1 MSTTTSKKNQQIT
14 IPVEGMTCASCVAH
28 VERALQEVPG
38 VTGVLVNLAAE
49 KAAVELG
56 AEKEVSLEQ
65 LRQAVAGAG
74 YKVPTTKTT
83 LNIGGMTCASCVG
96 HVEEALKEAPGVVN
110 ASVNLATE
118 KATVEYVPGVTG
130 IPELSRAVQEV
141 GYRVE
146 GVEGE
151 GRGSA
156 DELER
161 LSKVKE
167 IRSLRSRFI
176 FAAIGAALLFLG
188 TFDPFPWV
196 PPLMNLEFYPFLLWA
211 LATPVQFWAGWN
223 FYTSGVGALRHGAP
237 NMHTLIAMGTT
248 VAYVYSA
255 IIVLIDALAP
265 QVLANAGLEGTIAFD
280 IGGIII
286 ALILLGRLLEARA
299 RGQTS
304 EAIRRLIGL
313 RPNTARV
320 IRDGQEVDVPVESV
334 ALDDIILVRPGE
346 KIPVDGEVTEGYST
360 VDESMLT
367 GESMPVDKQPGQLV
381 YGATLNKAGSF
392 KFRATRIGQDTVLA
406 QIIRLVEEAQGS
418 KAPIQQLADK
428 VAAYFV
434 PTIIGIALAAFIFWL
449 LLGPAP
455 ALTYATLVFVAILI
469 IACPCALGL
478 ATPTAIIVGTGKGA
492 EQGVLIRSAQA
503 LEVAHRVNTVVLDK
517 TGTLTE
523 GQPVVTDVVVS
534 GTSESMY
541 DEVPVRGEP
550 LRLAQNR
557 LVEPPDSGRSSF
569 DQLRACP
576 EFTEGTNGQ
585 NPGPSLVDPAEELLR
600 LAASAEYGSEHPL
613 GEAIVREARSR
624 GLQLEE
630 MADFQAISGQG
641 IQARVNGYTMRFG
654 NQALMQAEGVELDSL
669 TEQAQQ
675 LAGQGKTPMF
685 LAADGSAR
693 GIIAVADTLKPTSK
707 EGVAQLQRMGLE
719 VVMLTGDNAQTARAI
734 ARQLGVDRVEAEVL
748 PQDKV
753 EVVRRLQSEGKV
765 VAMVGDG
772 INDAPALVQADVGMA
787 MGSGTDV
794 AMESADITLIRS
806 DITGVITALNLS
818 RQTIRAIKQNL
829 FWAFFY
835 NVLLIPVAAG
845 VLYPVFNAIGGVP
858 VSLEFFFGE
867 QGFLNPVLAALAMA
881 FSSVTVVTNSLRLRR
896 AKS

>member
-1 MSTTTSKKNQQIT
+1 MSTTTSKKDKQIT
-14 IPVEGMTCASCVAH
+14 IPVAGMTCASCVAH
-28 VERALQEVPG
+28 VEHALQEVPG
-38 VTGVLVNLAAE
+38 VTGVSVNLAAE
-49 KAAVELG
+49 KAAIEMG
-56 AEKEVSLEQ
+56 AKEVSLEQ
-65 LRQAVAGAG
+65 LREAVAGAG
-74 YKVPTTKTT
+74 YKVPTVKTT
-83 LNIGGMTCASCVG
+83 LNIGGMTCASCVA
-96 HVEEALKEAPGVVN
+96 HVEEALQETPGVVN

-118 KATVEYVPGVTG
+118 KATVEYVPGVVD
-130 IPELSRAVQEV
+130 IPEISRAVQEV

-151 GRGSA
+151 SRDSEN
-156 DELER
+156 ELER
-161 LSKVKE
+161 LSKAKE
-167 IRSLRSRFI
+167 IRSLRDRFI
-176 FAAIGAALLFLG
+176 FAAIGAVLLFLG

-196 PPLMNLEFYPFLLWA
+196 PPLMDLAFYPFLLWA
-211 LATPVQFWAGWN
+211 LATPVQFWAGWT
-223 FYTSGVGALRHGAP
+223 FYTSGVAALRHGAP

-248 VAYVYSA
+248 VAYGYSGA
-255 IIVLIDALAP
+255 LVLINVLAP
-265 QVLANAGLEGTIAFD
+265 QILTNAGLEGAVFFD
-280 IGGIII
+280 TGAIII
-286 ALILLGRLLEARA
+286 ALILLGRFLEARA

-320 IRDGQEVDVPVESV
+320 IRDGQEIDVPVESV
-334 ALDDIILVRPGE
+334 VLDDVILVRPGE
-346 KIPVDGEVTEGYST
+346 KIPVDGDVIEGYST

-392 KFRATRIGQDTVLA
+392 KFRATKLGQDTVLA

-434 PTIIGIALAAFIFWL
+434 PTIIGVALAAFIFWL

-478 ATPTAIIVGTGKGA
+478 ATPTAIIVGAGKGA

-503 LEVAHRVNTVVLDK
+503 LEIAHRVNTVVLDK

-523 GQPVVTDVVVS
+523 GRPVVTDVAAV
-534 GTSESMY
+534 G
-541 DEVPVRGEP
+541 
-550 LRLAQNR
+550 A
-557 LVEPPDSGRSSF
+557 
-569 DQLRACP
+569 P
-576 EFTEGTNGQ
+576 E
-585 NPGPSLVDPAEELLR
+585 DELLR

-613 GEAIVREARSR
+613 GEAIIREARSR
-624 GLQLEE
+624 GLPLEA
-630 MADFQAISGQG
+630 MADFQALPGQG
-641 IQARVNGYTMRFG
+641 IQARVNGYAVQFG
-654 NQALMQAEGVELDSL
+654 NQALMQASGIELDGL
-669 TEQAQQ
+669 AVQAQQ

-685 LAADGSAR
+685 LAADGSAL
-693 GIIAVADTLKPTSK
+693 GIIAVADTLKPTSR

-719 VVMLTGDNAQTARAI
+719 VVMLTGDNTQTARAI

-753 EVVRRLQSEGKV
+753 EVVRRLQSEGKI

-787 MGSGTDV
+787 MGTGTDL

-806 DITGVITALNLS
+806 DITSVITAFNLS

-845 VLYPVFNAIGGVP
+845 ALYPVFNAVGGVP

-896 AKS
+896 ARS